1 MLLFPLEAPGRLLF
15 LSRADRAGGKG
26 VVAVHCW
33 ADEAHLPRGS
43 ACSANC
49 WEGREGQ
56 GERNRA
62 RAKRAWRCVESVE
75 GGAGLRSEALCV
87 GRSYSELASI

>member
-15 LSRADRAGGKG
+15 LSRADGAEGIW

-33 ADEAHLPRGS
+33 ADEARLPRGS
-43 ACSANC
+43 TCSANC

-56 GERNRA
+56 IEREMESERG
-62 RAKRAWRCVESVE
+62 SVE
-75 GGAGLRSEALCV
+75 GGQRARDGVSRVE
-87 GRSYSELASI
+87 G

>member
-15 LSRADRAGGKG
+15 LSRADRAGGNR

-33 ADEAHLPRGS
+33 ADEARLPRGS
-43 ACSANC
+43 TCSAEC

-56 GERNRA
+56 GESERG
-62 RAKRAWRCVESVE
+62 SIE
-75 GGAGLRSEALCV
+75 GGQRGREESGGVRSEALCV
-87 GRSYSELASI
+87 GKSYRELAGI